1 MSVVYKV
8 RSFLSFDFDTSAT
21 PFYPPSLMISLAGL
35 NPEQREAAETVEGP
49 VLILAGAGSG
59 KTRTV
64 TYRIAHMLTNKKISG
79 KEILAVSFTNKA
91 AAEMKERVSH
101 LVDSRQRKGTTLC
114 TFHSLGI
121 RILREDIH
129 HLGYNN
135 LFTIYDQADQMS
147 IVREG
152 LKNYRSSKSYD
163 RGIIM
168 SKIGFLKNQGIS
180 ADEFVKS
187 KFYDPENN
195 YDGATEYIYH
205 FYQDKL
211 QFYNALDFDDILFLV
226 VKLFKQYP
234 EVAKKY
240 SERFKYIMIDEY
252 QDTNALQFSF
262 IQGLTSTHQNI
273 CVVGDDDQS
282 IYGFRGADISN
293 ILNFEKHY
301 LNTKVIKLEENYR
314 STFPILNLAN
324 EVIKL
329 NLNRKD
335 KTMRTSQME
344 GHLPLLWACGEADH
358 EASVVI
364 EEIIKLQSHGIS
376 LSEIAI
382 LYRSNTQVPPFE
394 DQLRIGQVPYTIIGG
409 QKFYEKKEIKDIIA
423 YLALIQNTQDE
434 LALRRI
440 LNVPHRGIGT
450 VTLNKNL
457 EKALEQ
463 KKHLFQILG
472 KEEEHEG
479 IKNFFE
485 LIKKYQR
492 VFQEK
497 NLVEAI
503 TLLIE
508 ELNYYDF
515 IEKSYDQAKLAS
527 RKKDDVKNFI
537 LTADRFQDRY
547 QDEASLKNFVERL
560 LLADSQDAHAPGEG
574 FKKNEVTLM
583 TLHASKGLEFDYVFL
598 VGMEEELLPHKKT
611 IVENSDINE
620 ERRLCYV
627 GITRARKKLIMT
639 HAKERKI
646 YGKMIPRFKSRFV
659 VELNECY
666 KEVDRTNFGDMSE
679 EEVKVFKKNFFGGLM
694 DSLKE

>member
-1 MSVVYKV
+1 
-8 RSFLSFDFDTSAT
+8 
-21 PFYPPSLMISLAGL
+21 MISLDGL

-64 TYRIAHMLTNKKISG
+64 TFRIAYMLNNLRIPG
-79 KEILAVSFTNKA
+79 NQILAVSFTNKA
-91 AAEMKERVSH
+91 ASEMKERVSH
-101 LVDSRQRKGTTLC
+101 LVDSRMRKGITLS

-152 LKNYRSSKSYD
+152 LKNYRSNKSYD

-168 SKIGFLKNQGIS
+168 SKISLLKNQGVS
-180 ADEFVKS
+180 CDEFPKS
-187 KFYDPENN
+187 KYYDPENN
-195 YDGATEYIYH
+195 YDGATEYVYNY
-205 FYQDKL
+205 YQEKL

-226 VKLFKQYP
+226 VKLFNQFP

-252 QDTNALQFSF
+252 QDTNSLQFSL
-262 IQGLTSTHQNI
+262 IQALTSTHQNI
-273 CVVGDDDQS
+273 CVVGDDDQA

-293 ILNFEKHY
+293 ILNFEKQY
-301 LNTKVIKLEENYR
+301 ANTKVIKLEENYR
-314 STFPILNLAN
+314 STFPILDLAN
-324 EVIKL
+324 QVIKEST
-329 NLNRKD
+329 NRKD

-344 GHLPLLWACGEADH
+344 GILPHLWASADSDH
-358 EASVVI
+358 EAAIVI
-364 EEIIKLQSHGIS
+364 EEIIKLQSNS
-376 LSEIAI
+376 VLLSDIAI

-394 DQLRIGQVPYTIIGG
+394 DQLRIGQVPYKIIGG

-423 YLALIQNTQDE
+423 YLTLIQNPRDE

-440 LNVPHRGIGT
+440 LNVPNRGIGS

-457 EKALEQ
+457 TKAQEQ
-463 KKHLFQILG
+463 KRHLYQVLCD
-472 KEEEHEG
+472 EESHEG
-479 IKNFFE
+479 IKGFIE
-485 LIKKYQR
+485 TIKKFQR
-492 VFQEK
+492 IFNEK
-497 NLVEAI
+497 SLLAAINQLVD
-503 TLLIE
+503 

-515 IEKSYDQAKLAS
+515 IEKSYDQVKLS
-527 RKKDDVKNFI
+527 TRKKDDVKNFM
-537 LTADRFQDRY
+537 LAADRFQDRY
-547 QDEASLKNFVERL
+547 GEDATLKNFVERL
-560 LLADSQDAHAPGEG
+560 LLADAQDSQGPGDG

-583 TLHASKGLEFDYVFL
+583 TLHASKGLEYDNVFL
-598 VGMEEELLPHKKT
+598 IGMEEEILPHKKT

-627 GITRARKKLIMT
+627 GITRARKRLIMT
-639 HAKERKI
+639 YAKERKI

-659 VELNECY
+659 IELPHCY
-666 KEVDRTNFGDMSE
+666 KELDRTNFGDMSE
-679 EEVKVFKKNFFGGLM
+679 DEVKDFKKNFFGNLM
-694 DSLKE
+694 DSLK

>member
-1 MSVVYKV
+1 M
-8 RSFLSFDFDTSAT
+8 SFDFDTST
-21 PFYPPSLMISLAGL
+21 PLFYSSSHMTTISLDGL

-64 TYRIAHMLTNKKISG
+64 TYRIAHMLTNLRIPG
-79 KEILAVSFTNKA
+79 KQILAVSFTNKA
-91 AAEMKERVSH
+91 AAEMRERVAH
-101 LVDSRQRKGTTLC
+101 LVDARHRRGITLS

-121 RILREDIH
+121 KILREDIH

-152 LKNYRSSKSYD
+152 LKNYRSNKSYD

-168 SKIGFLKNQGIS
+168 SKIGLLKNAGIS
-180 ADEFVKS
+180 AEEFPKS
-187 KFYDPENN
+187 KYYDPENN
-195 YDGATEYIYH
+195 YDGATEYVYH

-226 VKLFKQYP
+226 VKLFKNFP

-252 QDTNALQFSF
+252 QDTNSLQFAL

-273 CVVGDDDQS
+273 CVVGDDDQA

-293 ILNFEKHY
+293 ILNFEKQFQ
-301 LNTKVIKLEENYR
+301 NTKVVKLEENYR
-314 STFPILNLAN
+314 STFPILDLAN
-324 EVIKL
+324 QVIKE
-329 NLNRKD
+329 NTQRKD

-344 GHLPLLWACGEADH
+344 GHTPLLWASGDSDH
-358 EASVVI
+358 EAAIVV
-364 EEIIKLQSHGIS
+364 EEIIRLQSHGIP

-394 DQLRIGQVPYTIIGG
+394 DQLRISQVPYNIIGG

-423 YLALIQNTQDE
+423 YLTLIQNPRDE

-440 LNVPHRGIGT
+440 LNVPNRGIGS

-457 EKALEQ
+457 EKAAEQ
-463 KKHLFQILG
+463 KRHLFQVLAD
-472 KEEEHEG
+472 EEEHEG
-479 IKNFFE
+479 IMNFIQ

-492 VFQEK
+492 VFNEQSLLGAV
-497 NLVEAI
+497 NN
-503 TLLIE
+503 LIE

-515 IEKSYDQAKLAS
+515 IDKSYDQVKLAA
-527 RKKDDVKNFI
+527 RKKDDVKSF
-537 LTADRFQDRY
+537 LLSADRFQDRY
-547 QDEASLKNFVERL
+547 QEEATLKNFVERL
-560 LLADSQDAHAPGEG
+560 LLADAHDTQGPGEG
-574 FKKNEVTLM
+574 FKNNEVTLM

-598 VGMEEELLPHKKT
+598 AGMEEEILPHKKT
-611 IVENSDINE
+611 IVDNSADVNE

-627 GITRARKKLIMT
+627 GITRARKKLVMT
-639 HAKERKI
+639 YAKERKI

-659 VELNECY
+659 VELGHCF

-679 EEVKVFKKNFFGGLM
+679 EEVKDFKKSFFGNLM
-694 DSLKE
+694 DTLK

>member
-1 MSVVYKV
+1 
-8 RSFLSFDFDTSAT
+8 
-21 PFYPPSLMISLAGL
+21 MISLDGL
-35 NPEQREAAETVEGP
+35 NPEQREAAETVAGP

-64 TYRIAHMLTNKKISG
+64 TYRIAHMLTNLKIPG
-79 KEILAVSFTNKA
+79 KNILAVSFTNKA

-101 LVDSRQRKGTTLC
+101 LVDSRYRKGITLS

-152 LKNYRSSKSYD
+152 LKNYRSNKSYD

-168 SKIGFLKNQGIS
+168 SKIGYLKNQGIS
-180 ADEFVKS
+180 ADDFPKS

-195 YDGATEYIYH
+195 YDGATEYVYH
-205 FYQDKL
+205 FYQEKL

-226 VKLFKQYP
+226 VKLFKNHP
-234 EVAKKY
+234 EVATKY

-252 QDTNALQFSF
+252 QDTNSLQFSL
-262 IQGLTSTHQNI
+262 IQGLTSTHNNI
-273 CVVGDDDQS
+273 CVVGDDDQA

-293 ILNFEKHY
+293 ILNFEKQY
-301 LNTKVIKLEENYR
+301 EKTKVIKLEENYR
-314 STFPILNLAN
+314 STFPILDLAN
-324 EVIKL
+324 QVIKESTQ
-329 NLNRKD
+329 RKE

-344 GHLPLLWACGEADH
+344 GQLPQVWAAAESDH
-358 EASVVI
+358 EAAIVA
-364 EEIIKLQSHGIS
+364 EEIIKLQSHGIA
-376 LSEIAI
+376 LSEMAI

-394 DQLRIGQVPYTIIGG
+394 DQLRISQIPYNIIGG

-423 YLALIQNTQDE
+423 YLTLIQNSRDE

-440 LNVPHRGIGT
+440 LNVPNRGIGS

-463 KKHLFQILG
+463 KRHLFQVLAD
-472 KEEEHEG
+472 EEEHEG
-479 IKNFFE
+479 IKNFIE
-485 LIKKYQR
+485 IIKKYQR
-492 VFQEK
+492 VFHEQSLLSAVT
-497 NLVEAI
+497 NLI
-503 TLLIE
+503 D
-508 ELNYYDF
+508 ELNYYEF
-515 IEKSYDQAKLAS
+515 IDKSYDQVKLAT
-527 RKKDDVKNFI
+527 RKKDDVKNFL

-547 QDEASLKNFVERL
+547 QEEATLKNFVERL
-560 LLADSQDAHAPGEG
+560 LLADSQDTQAPGEG

-583 TLHASKGLEFDYVFL
+583 TLHASKGLEFDNVFL
-598 VGMEEELLPHKKT
+598 AGMEEELLPHKKT

-639 HAKERKI
+639 YAKERKI

-659 VELNECY
+659 NELVHCY
-666 KEVDRTNFGDMSE
+666 KEIDRTNFGDMSE
-679 EEVKVFKKNFFGGLM
+679 EEVKDFKKSFFGNLM

>member
-1 MSVVYKV
+1 
-8 RSFLSFDFDTSAT
+8 
-21 PFYPPSLMISLAGL
+21 MISLDGL
-35 NPEQREAAETVEGP
+35 NPEQREAAETVQGP

-64 TYRIAHMLTNKKISG
+64 TYRIAHMLTNLKIPG
-79 KEILAVSFTNKA
+79 KNILAVSFTNKA

-101 LVDSRQRKGTTLC
+101 LVDSRQRKGITLS

-152 LKNYRSSKSYD
+152 LKNYRSNKSYD

-168 SKIGFLKNQGIS
+168 SKIGYLKNQGIS
-180 ADEFVKS
+180 ADEFPKS
-187 KFYDPENN
+187 RFYDPENN
-195 YDGATEYIYH
+195 YDGATEYVYH

-226 VKLFKQYP
+226 VKLFKNFP
-234 EVAKKY
+234 DVAKKY

-252 QDTNALQFSF
+252 QDTNSLQFAL
-262 IQGLTSTHQNI
+262 IQGLTSTHHNI

-293 ILNFEKHY
+293 ILNFEKQY
-301 LNTKVIKLEENYR
+301 DNTKVIKLEENYR
-314 STFPILNLAN
+314 STFPILDLAN
-324 EVIKL
+324 QVIKE
-329 NLNRKD
+329 NKDRKE

-344 GHLPLLWACGEADH
+344 GHMPLLWAAAESDH
-358 EASVVI
+358 EAAIVA
-364 EEIIKLQSHGIS
+364 EEIIKLQSHGIA

-394 DQLRIGQVPYTIIGG
+394 DQLRISQIPYNIIGG

-423 YLALIQNTQDE
+423 YLTLIQNPRDE

-440 LNVPHRGIGT
+440 LNVPNRGIGS
-450 VTLNKNL
+450 VRLNQNL
-457 EKALEQ
+457 EKAQEQ
-463 KKHLFQILG
+463 KRHLFQVLAD
-472 KEEEHEG
+472 EEEHEG
-479 IKNFFE
+479 TKNFVE
-485 LIKKYQR
+485 IIKKYQR
-492 VFQEK
+492 VFNEQSLLNAVT
-497 NLVEAI
+497 NLI
-503 TLLIE
+503 D
-508 ELNYYDF
+508 ELHYYDF
-515 IEKSYDQAKLAS
+515 IDKSYDQVKLAA
-527 RKKDDVKNFI
+527 RKKDDVKNFL

-547 QDEASLKNFVERL
+547 QEEATLKNFVERL
-560 LLADSQDAHAPGEG
+560 LLADSQDTQAPGEG

-598 VGMEEELLPHKKT
+598 AGMEEELLPHKKT

-639 HAKERKI
+639 YAKERKI

-659 VELNECY
+659 NELVHCY
-666 KEVDRTNFGDMSE
+666 KELDRTNFGDMSE
-679 EEVKVFKKNFFGGLM
+679 DEVKDFKKSFFGNLM

>member
-1 MSVVYKV
+1 
-8 RSFLSFDFDTSAT
+8 
-21 PFYPPSLMISLAGL
+21 MISLDGL
-35 NPEQREAAETVEGP
+35 NPEQREAAETVAGP

-64 TYRIAHMLTNKKISG
+64 TYRIAHMLTNLKIPG
-79 KEILAVSFTNKA
+79 KNILAVSFTNKA

-101 LVDSRQRKGTTLC
+101 LVDSRQRKGITLS

-152 LKNYRSSKSYD
+152 LKNYRSNKSYD

-168 SKIGFLKNQGIS
+168 SKIGYLKNQGIS
-180 ADEFVKS
+180 ADDFPKS

-195 YDGATEYIYH
+195 YDGAAEYVYH
-205 FYQDKL
+205 FYQEKL

-226 VKLFKQYP
+226 VKLFKNHP
-234 EVAKKY
+234 EVATKY

-252 QDTNALQFSF
+252 QDTNSLQFSL

-293 ILNFEKHY
+293 ILNFEKQY
-301 LNTKVIKLEENYR
+301 ENTKVIKLEENYR

-324 EVIKL
+324 QVIKE
-329 NLNRKD
+329 NTQRKE

-344 GHLPLLWACGEADH
+344 GLMPQLWTAAESDH
-358 EASVVI
+358 EAAIVA
-364 EEIIKLQSHGIS
+364 EEIIKLQSHS
-376 LSEIAI
+376 VALSEIAI

-394 DQLRIGQVPYTIIGG
+394 DQLRISQIPYNIIGG

-423 YLALIQNTQDE
+423 YLTLIQNSRDE

-440 LNVPHRGIGT
+440 LNVPNRGIGSI
-450 VTLNKNL
+450 TLNKNL

-463 KKHLFQILG
+463 KRHLFQVLAD
-472 KEEEHEG
+472 EEEHEG
-479 IKNFFE
+479 IKNFIE

-492 VFQEK
+492 VFHEK
-497 NLVEAI
+497 SLLEAV
-503 TLLIE
+503 TSLID
-508 ELNYYDF
+508 ELSYYDF
-515 IEKSYDQAKLAS
+515 IEKSYDQAKLAA
-527 RKKDDVKNFI
+527 RKKDDVKNFL

-547 QDEASLKNFVERL
+547 QEEATLKNFVERL
-560 LLADSQDAHAPGEG
+560 LLADSQDTQAPGEG

-583 TLHASKGLEFDYVFL
+583 TLHASKGLEFDNVFL
-598 VGMEEELLPHKKT
+598 AGMEEELLPHKKT

-627 GITRARKKLIMT
+627 GITRAKKKLIMT
-639 HAKERKI
+639 YAKERKM

-659 VELNECY
+659 IELVHCY
-666 KEVDRTNFGDMSE
+666 KEIDRTNFGDMSE
-679 EEVKVFKKNFFGGLM
+679 EEVKDFKKSFFGNLM

>member
-1 MSVVYKV
+1 M
-8 RSFLSFDFDTSAT
+8 T
-21 PFYPPSLMISLAGL
+21 ISLDGL

-64 TYRIAHMLTNKKISG
+64 TYRIAHMLDNLHIPG
-79 KEILAVSFTNKA
+79 KQILAVSFTNKA
-91 AAEMKERVSH
+91 ASEMKERVSH
-101 LVDSRQRKGTTLC
+101 LVDARKRRGITLS

-152 LKNYRSSKSYD
+152 LKNYRSNKSYD

-168 SKIGFLKNQGIS
+168 SKIGLLKNSGIS
-180 ADEFVKS
+180 ADEFPKS

-195 YDGATEYIYH
+195 YDGATEYVYH

-211 QFYNALDFDDILFLV
+211 QFCNALDFDDILFLV
-226 VKLFKQYP
+226 VKLFKQFP

-240 SERFKYIMIDEY
+240 SERFQYIMIDEY
-252 QDTNALQFSF
+252 QDTNSLQFAL
-262 IQGLTSTHQNI
+262 IEGLTSTHNNI
-273 CVVGDDDQS
+273 CVVGDDDQA

-293 ILNFEKHY
+293 ILNFEKQFS
-301 LNTKVIKLEENYR
+301 NTKVIKLEENYR
-314 STFPILNLAN
+314 STFPILDLAN
-324 EVIKL
+324 QVIKESKD
-329 NLNRKD
+329 RKD

-344 GHLPLLWACGEADH
+344 GVLPQLWATGDSDH
-358 EASVVI
+358 EAAIVV
-364 EEIIKLQSHGIS
+364 EEIIKLQSHGIP

-423 YLALIQNTQDE
+423 YLTLIQNSRDE

-440 LNVPHRGIGT
+440 LNVPNRGIGS

-457 EKALEQ
+457 EKAGEQ
-463 KKHLFQILG
+463 KRPLFQILAD
-472 KEEEHEG
+472 EEEHEG
-479 IKNFFE
+479 IKTFVE
-485 LIKKYQR
+485 LIRKYQR
-492 VFQEK
+492 VFHEK
-497 NLVEAI
+497 PLLSAVND
-503 TLLIE
+503 LIE
-508 ELNYYDF
+508 ELHYYDF
-515 IEKSYDQAKLAS
+515 IDKSYDQVKLAA
-527 RKKDDVKNFI
+527 RKKDDVKNFL

-547 QDEASLKNFVERL
+547 QEEATLKNFVERL
-560 LLADSQDAHAPGEG
+560 LLADSQDTQAPGEG
-574 FKKNEVTLM
+574 FRKNEVTLM
-583 TLHASKGLEFDYVFL
+583 TLHASKGLEFDNVFL

-611 IVENSDINE
+611 IVDNSDINE

-627 GITRARKKLIMT
+627 GVTRARKKLFMT
-639 HAKERKI
+639 YAKERKI

-659 VELNECY
+659 NELGHCY
-666 KEVDRTNFGDMSE
+666 KELDRTNFGDMSE
-679 EEVKVFKKNFFGGLM
+679 DEVKDFKKSFFGSLM
-694 DSLKE
+694 DTLKE